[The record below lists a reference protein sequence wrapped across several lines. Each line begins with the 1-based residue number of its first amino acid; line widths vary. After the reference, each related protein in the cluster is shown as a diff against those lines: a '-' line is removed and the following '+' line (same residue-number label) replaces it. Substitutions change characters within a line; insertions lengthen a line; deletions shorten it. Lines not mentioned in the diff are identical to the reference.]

1 MKNNISIIIPAKNE
15 SAGLGSILPALCNL
29 YPEDEIIVVD
39 DGSTD
44 DTIKLC
50 QSFPVKIVKHNY
62 SKGNGA
68 SIKSGARAATG
79 DIFVFM
85 DADGQHS
92 PDEIQKLLD
101 EIEKGY
107 DMVVGARD
115 MNAHAS
121 IARSFANFFYNRFA
135 TWVSGHKVQD
145 LTSGFRA
152 VQADKFKQFLYLLP
166 NGFSYP
172 TTITM
177 ALFRA
182 GYSIAYVPV
191 KVTDRIGKSH
201 IRPIMD
207 GLRFLLIIFRI
218 GTLYSPLK
226 FFAPASFLFFMAG
239 VGYYVYTYY
248 TLGRLTNMGTMLFI
262 VAILVFLIGLISE
275 QLTMLLYSNSREDRD
290 RQ

>member
-15 SAGLGSILPALCNL
+15 CPGLGSILPALCNL

-44 DTIKLC
+44 DTIKVC

-68 SIKSGARAATG
+68 SIKSGARAAAG

-92 PDEIQKLLD
+92 PDEIHKLLN
-101 EIEKGY
+101 EIAKGH
-107 DMVVGARD
+107 DMVVGART
-115 MNAHAS
+115 MNSHAS
-121 IARSFANFFYNRFA
+121 FARGVANTFYNRFA
-135 TWVSGHKVQD
+135 TWVSGHKVLD

-152 VQADKFKQFLYLLP
+152 VRSDKFRQFLYLLP

-182 GYSIAYVPV
+182 GYSIAYVRV
-191 KVTDRIGKSH
+191 KVIDRIGKSH
-201 IRPIMD
+201 IRPIVD

-226 FFAPASFLFFMAG
+226 FFAPASLLFFIAG
-239 VGYYVYTYY
+239 VGYYTYTYY
-248 TLGRLTNMGTMLFI
+248 TLGRFTNMGTMLFI
-262 VAILVFLIGLISE
+262 ISILVFLIGLISE
-275 QLTMLLYSNSREDRD
+275 QLTMLLYSNSQDGRNK
-290 RQ
+290 Q